1 MDWTNPLPFAL
12 GGGPTD
18 IENVWRSL
26 RAMVDAERGAGPEE
40 GILDLAR
47 QQKATA
53 IVGADQA
60 IERAVLQA
68 WPGLSTDALPIWEA
82 LYQVAGASDDTELRE
97 LLAVAWLNA
106 KGASTPSL
114 AEDLAAISAQ
124 LAIEIEDEDE
134 TIVTVPGKYLAPVD
148 DVPPY
153 GLASPVGLVSALF
166 PNFASRDV
174 LRVVY
179 ALDSVAGEIEIPDE
193 VSRDVA
199 ALLNRRL
206 PSWQT
211 WTLVQQWAGGV
222 FLLDGGDHGESV
234 FDVTPLG

>member
-97 LLAVAWLNA
+97 LLAFAWLNA

-114 AEDLAAISAQ
+114 AEDLTAISAQ

-134 TIVTVPGKYLAPVD
+134 AIVTVPGKYLAPAD

-153 GLASPVGLVSALF
+153 GLASPVGLVSALY

-179 ALDSVAGEIEIPDE
+179 ALDATETEIPDA
-193 VSRDVA
+193 VVRDVTK
-199 ALLNRRL
+199 LLNRRL

-211 WTLVQQWAGGV
+211 WTLTASWEGGV
-222 FLLDGGDHGESV
+222 FLLDGGDHGESLL
-234 FDVTPLG
+234 DLTPLG